1 MVSCLNPRKTSRDL
15 LQHVSRPDSP
25 TAVSRHIAYGVH
37 IAYCILS
44 AALSTAS
51 SFRICN
57 YPSQALFHSLY
68 MRQLLLVKNQGSW
81 VIYRESKNM
90 LFIWVGKIPWRR
102 ERLPT
107 PVFWPGEFHGL
118 YSPWGRKD
126 SDTTEQLSLHHQRD
140 TPIRSEVFNNQRGK
154 K

>member
-1 MVSCLNPRKTSRDL
+1 
-15 LQHVSRPDSP
+15 
-25 TAVSRHIAYGVH
+25 
-37 IAYCILS
+37 
-44 AALSTAS
+44 
-51 SFRICN
+51 
-57 YPSQALFHSLY
+57 
-68 MRQLLLVKNQGSW
+68 
-81 VIYRESKNM
+81 M